1 MTRAG
6 AGAGRWERVRAA
18 VLPELGDV
26 LLLREND
33 EPPVPPD
40 DEYPPL
46 PPEKGGPRVVP
57 WVPAGSLEGTRGAGT
72 KNKDVDELGL
82 ASSFNPASRGPL
94 KTKTRPAGGR
104 SPLRGSAGETNDNKV
119 GRRGTISGKAQPQA
133 KRNSRGGSPSTTGKN
148 VEKTDK
154 PKRKRDAGGVSWRG
168 MHNWSVLKET
178 LIEDGVLAHQSD
190 RRMLVYLRSH
200 VNDHGHDLEDFDVR
214 ELVLPFLRAF
224 FPGVKFRYVQP
235 RSRAHVSAGKARS
248 LVLGLGEKE
257 KPDVCVTSDG
267 RKVNLSKMESVERA
281 VSDELT
287 VLEHG
292 GGSARSAAD
301 EQEHIEVGPAPGR
314 VVGPSPLRP
323 AAPASQERSTAP
335 RSRSGSPSG
344 APPTEGRKALKLKL
358 SGGGRS
364 AETGKAGGKTMTTP
378 ATTTSTSSTSSRNRV
393 VVSSTAPGG
402 GSSFLA
408 SRKGEGRGE
417 VKKGVTPSLILHLR
431 HHAVAPRHLH
441 AKLRRRQSGPAHG
454 HVGHSITAASGQ
466 HPSSLFHELHE
477 HPHAPGW
484 DGHCHGFEHDRHHFV
499 SSSHHDLLHAGAH
512 PSDFRPASDGT
523 SSQQHETHLRAMK
536 FAHLCLHAHATIP
549 RPFKRIAEDIDEAT
563 AKFYRLEKIPKSHLL
578 TRHMLDVDREKH
590 KGGKLAALFLAE
602 MGRLVRLI
610 ARECFGIAHTER
622 IYKVLEEAD
631 GLEADEAKNFSTRNR
646 RAGLL
651 EYRCML
657 DPHPRSSSARHHQHH
672 HHGYAHHDHSAREP
686 SHVHHGL
693 SSSKTSGKMGSRP
706 LHPHGT
712 TPQEQE
718 SLLQFVQEERNAQL
732 LCPACLARLVFALEI
747 GGQQGLEE
755 RAQTLGNFLQ
765 QTALAVLEPV
775 VGTLSKEHWQQ
786 HVAVRMRKFIRSQN

>member
-1 MTRAG
+1 
-6 AGAGRWERVRAA
+6 
-18 VLPELGDV
+18 
-26 LLLREND
+26 
-33 EPPVPPD
+33 
-40 DEYPPL
+40 
-46 PPEKGGPRVVP
+46 
-57 WVPAGSLEGTRGAGT
+57 
-72 KNKDVDELGL
+72 
-82 ASSFNPASRGPL
+82 
-94 KTKTRPAGGR
+94 
-104 SPLRGSAGETNDNKV
+104 
-119 GRRGTISGKAQPQA
+119 
-133 KRNSRGGSPSTTGKN
+133 
-148 VEKTDK
+148 
-154 PKRKRDAGGVSWRG
+154 
-168 MHNWSVLKET
+168 
-178 LIEDGVLAHQSD
+178 
-190 RRMLVYLRSH
+190 MLVYLRSH

-292 GGSARSAAD
+292 GGSGITGTLHCAA
-301 EQEHIEVGPAPGR
+301 E
-314 VVGPSPLRP
+314 S
-323 AAPASQERSTAP
+323 ER
-335 RSRSGSPSG
+335 
-344 APPTEGRKALKLKL
+344 E
-358 SGGGRS
+358 
-364 AETGKAGGKTMTTP
+364 
-378 ATTTSTSSTSSRNRV
+378 
-393 VVSSTAPGG
+393 
-402 GSSFLA
+402 
-408 SRKGEGRGE
+408 
-417 VKKGVTPSLILHLR
+417 SL
-431 HHAVAPRHLH
+431 
-441 AKLRRRQSGPAHG
+441 
-454 HVGHSITAASGQ
+454 
-466 HPSSLFHELHE
+466 
-477 HPHAPGW
+477 W
-484 DGHCHGFEHDRHHFV
+484 
-499 SSSHHDLLHAGAH
+499 SSSHRGPQGAKAEVIRGRPLCGDWKGRRKNNDH
-512 PSDFRPASDGT
+512 TRDHYVDVKHQFKEPSPSDGT

-622 IYKVLEEAD
+622 IYK
-631 GLEADEAKNFSTRNR
+631 
-646 RAGLL
+646 
-651 EYRCML
+651 
-657 DPHPRSSSARHHQHH
+657 
-672 HHGYAHHDHSAREP
+672 
-686 SHVHHGL
+686 
-693 SSSKTSGKMGSRP
+693 
-706 LHPHGT
+706 
-712 TPQEQE
+712 EQE